1 MLLPIKHSVHVDI
14 MLERFCIVNSYRKH
28 FVFDTPVLDVILSQA
43 STQKEQAMSDYSN
56 PQSKG
61 GIARAAS
68 LNSEKKKEIAKKGAD
83 AKWDK
88 SLPTVLLGAK
98 LTLGGIEVDCYVTED
113 GERLIAGR
121 GMQEVLKLVDEDLPK
136 SGQKPGSRLTR
147 LLSNKVLNPLIYKGK
162 SQDHFDPKKR
172 RYKGRL
178 IAGFNAE
185 MLVDI
190 CEGMLEARAQGAVIT
205 ARQSIIAA
213 QCELIMRGLAKTG
226 IVALID
232 EATGY
237 QNLRPADG
245 LRTYFDQVLKKD
257 LAVWFKRFPDEFY
270 ENIYRLKGWEW
281 PGMKKNRFSVV
292 GTYTNDLVW
301 ERIVP
306 GLKEELDRRNP
317 KNEKGY
323 RAHKHHQWLN
333 DEAGD
338 KLFAAQMFTI
348 LALQRAC
355 LNKAGNRWNHFI
367 SMMDDILPKKGATI
381 PLFPNYDP
389 SNEQ

>member
-1 MLLPIKHSVHVDI
+1 
-14 MLERFCIVNSYRKH
+14 
-28 FVFDTPVLDVILSQA
+28 
-43 STQKEQAMSDYSN
+43 MSNNEN
-56 PQSKG
+56 PKSKG
-61 GIARAAS
+61 GNARAAS
-68 LNSEKKKEIAKKGAD
+68 TSPEARKLIAKKAAD
-83 AKWDK
+83 SRWDK

-98 LTLGGIEVDCYVTED
+98 LKLGGVEVDCYVTED

-121 GMQEVLKLVDEDLPK
+121 GMQEILKLVDEDLPK

-147 LLSNKVLNPLIYKGK
+147 LLGNNKLKPLIYKDKG
-162 SQDHFDPKKR
+162 QDHFDPKKR
-172 RYKGRL
+172 RYLGRI

-190 CEGMLEARAQGAVIT
+190 CEGMLEARAQGALTT

-213 QCELIMRGLAKTG
+213 QCELIMRGLAKVG

-232 EATGY
+232 EATGF

-245 LRTYFDQVLKKD
+245 LRTYFEQILRKD

-270 ENIYRLKGWEW
+270 ENIYKLRDWEW

-292 GTYTNDLVW
+292 GKYTNDLVYG
-301 ERIVP
+301 RIVP
-306 GLKEELDRRNP
+306 GLQEELEKRNP
-317 KNEKGY
+317 KKENGKRE
-323 RAHKHHQWLN
+323 HKHHQWLN

-338 KLFAAQMFTI
+338 KLFSAQMFTI

-355 LNKAGNRWNHFI
+355 LNKTGNKWNHFM
-367 SMMDDILPKKGATI
+367 SMMDDILPRKNSTI
-381 PLFPNYDP
+381 PMFPNYDP
-389 SNEQ
+389 SNEH

>member
-1 MLLPIKHSVHVDI
+1 MDDIK
-14 MLERFCIVNSYRKH
+14 R
-28 FVFDTPVLDVILSQA
+28 
-43 STQKEQAMSDYSN
+43 

-61 GIARAAS
+61 GEARAAALS
-68 LNSEKKKEIAKKGAD
+68 PDERSEIAKKA
-83 AKWDK
+83 ATTKWDR
-88 SLPTVLLGAK
+88 SYPTVLLGAK
-98 LTLGGIEVDCYVTED
+98 LTLGGVEVDCYVTDD

-121 GMQEVLKLVDEDLPK
+121 GMQEVLRLVDNELPE

-147 LLSNKVLNPLIYKGK
+147 LLNNKTLKPLIYREK
-162 SQDHFDPKKR
+162 SRDHFEPKKR
-172 RYKGRL
+172 RYQGRL

-190 CEGMLEARAQGAVIT
+190 CEGMLEARANGKLKT
-205 ARQSIIAA
+205 GRQATIAA

-245 LRTYFDQVLKKD
+245 LRTYFDQVLRKD

-270 ENIYRLKGWEW
+270 ENIYKLRGWEW
-281 PGMKKNRFSVV
+281 PGMGKNRFSVV
-292 GTYTNDLVW
+292 AHYTNDLIY
-301 ERIVP
+301 ERIGP
-306 GLKEELDRRNP
+306 GLKEELERRNP
-317 KNEKGY
+317 KTLKGH

-333 DEAGD
+333 DDAGD
-338 KLFAAQMFTI
+338 KLFSAQMFTV

-355 LNKAGNRWNHFI
+355 LNKNGNKWNHFMN
-367 SMMDDILPKKGATI
+367 MMDDVLPKRGTTI
-381 PLFPNYDP
+381 PLFPTSSAP
-389 SNEQ
+389 ST

>member
-1 MLLPIKHSVHVDI
+1 
-14 MLERFCIVNSYRKH
+14 
-28 FVFDTPVLDVILSQA
+28 
-43 STQKEQAMSDYSN
+43 MSDNEN
-56 PQSKG
+56 PKSKG
-61 GIARAAS
+61 GKARAAS
-68 LNSEKKKEIAKKGAD
+68 TSPKERTETAKKAAD
-83 AKWDK
+83 ARWDK
-88 SLPTVLLGAK
+88 TIPTVLLGAK
-98 LTLGGIEVDCYVTED
+98 LTLGGVEVDCYVTED

-121 GMQEVLKLVDEDLPK
+121 GMQEVLRLVDEDLPQ

-147 LLSNKVLNPLIYKGK
+147 LLSNKTLKPLIYKDK

-172 RYKGRL
+172 RYQSRL

-190 CEGMLEARAQGAVIT
+190 CEGMLEARAQGVLKT
-205 ARQSIIAA
+205 ARQSIIAS

-245 LRTYFDQVLKKD
+245 LRTYFDQILRKD

-270 ENIYRLKGWEW
+270 ENIYKLKGWEW
-281 PGMKKNRFSVV
+281 PGMGKNRFSVV
-292 GTYTNDLVW
+292 GKYTNDLVYG
-301 ERIVP
+301 RIVP
-306 GLKEELDRRNP
+306 GLQDELEKRNP
-317 KNEKGY
+317 KNKNGY
-323 RAHKHHQWLN
+323 REHKHHQWLN

-338 KLFAAQMFTI
+338 KLFSAQMFTI

-355 LNKAGNRWNHFI
+355 LNKAGNKWNHFM
-367 SMMDDILPKKGATI
+367 SMMDDVLPKKNSTI

>member
-1 MLLPIKHSVHVDI
+1 
-14 MLERFCIVNSYRKH
+14 
-28 FVFDTPVLDVILSQA
+28 
-43 STQKEQAMSDYSN
+43 MSDNEN
-56 PQSKG
+56 PKSKG
-61 GIARAAS
+61 GKARAAS
-68 LNSEKKKEIAKKGAD
+68 TSPEERSEIAKKAAD
-83 AKWDK
+83 TRWDK

-98 LTLGGIEVDCYVTED
+98 LSLGGVEVDCYVTDD

-121 GMQEVLKLVDEDLPK
+121 GMQEILKLVDEDLPQ

-147 LLSNKVLNPLIYKGK
+147 LLSNKVLSPLIYKDK
-162 SQDHFDPKKR
+162 RQDHFDPKKR
-172 RYKGRL
+172 RYQGKI

-185 MLVDI
+185 MLIDI
-190 CEGMLEARAQGAVIT
+190 CEGMLEARAQGVLKT

-245 LRTYFDQVLKKD
+245 LRTYFDQVLRKD

-270 ENIYRLKGWEW
+270 ENIYKLKGWEW
-281 PGMKKNRFSVV
+281 PGMGKNRFSVV
-292 GTYTNDLVW
+292 GKYTNDLVYG
-301 ERIVP
+301 RIVP
-306 GLKEELDRRNP
+306 GLQDELEKLNP
-317 KNEKGY
+317 KNDKGY
-323 RAHKHHQWLN
+323 REHKHHQWLN
-333 DEAGD
+333 DDAGD
-338 KLFAAQMFTI
+338 KLFSAQMFTI

-355 LNKAGNRWNHFI
+355 LNKTGNKWNHFM
-367 SMMDDILPKKGATI
+367 SMMDDILPKKNSTI

-389 SNEQ
+389 TNER

>member
-1 MLLPIKHSVHVDI
+1 MTDN
-14 MLERFCIVNSYRKH
+14 NSSK
-28 FVFDTPVLDVILSQA
+28 
-43 STQKEQAMSDYSN
+43 
-56 PQSKG
+56 SKG
-61 GIARAAS
+61 GKARAES
-68 LNSEKKKEIAKKGAD
+68 LSDIEKSEIAKKGAD
-83 AKWDK
+83 ARWDK
-88 SLPTVLLGAK
+88 NIPSVLLGAK
-98 LTLGGIEVDCYVTED
+98 LTLGGVEVDCYVTDD

-121 GMQEVLKLVDEDLPK
+121 GMQDILKIVDEETPK
-136 SGQKPGSRLTR
+136 SQKPGSRLTR
-147 LLSNKVLNPLIYKGK
+147 LLNNSKLNPMIYKDK
-162 SQDHFDPKKR
+162 SPDHFSPKKR
-172 RYKGRL
+172 RFKGKL
-178 IAGFNAE
+178 ISGFNAE

-190 CEGMLEARAQGAVIT
+190 CEGMLEARSAGLLKT

-245 LRTYFDQVLKKD
+245 LRNYFDQVLKKD

-270 ENIYRLKGWEW
+270 ENIYKLKDWEW
-281 PGMKKNRFSVV
+281 PGMTKNRYSVV

-301 ERIVP
+301 ERLIP
-306 GLKEELDRRNP
+306 GLKEELNARNP

-323 RAHKHHQWLN
+323 RTHKHHQWLN
-333 DEAGD
+333 DEVGD
-338 KLFAAQMFTI
+338 KLFSAQMFTI

-355 LNKAGNRWNHFI
+355 LNKTGNKWNHFI

-389 SNEQ
+389 TNK